1 MTLPP
6 IQGRITFER
15 LIFRYRPDTPD
26 VLSGIDLDIQPGEV
40 IGIVGRSGSGK
51 STLTKLVQRMYVPE
65 RGRVLVDSHD
75 LSLADPA
82 WLRRQIGVV
91 LQENFL
97 FNRSVRENIAMAD
110 PESPGTRHPRSDISR
125 CPYLHF

>member
-1 MTLPP
+1 
-6 IQGRITFER
+6 
-15 LIFRYRPDTPD
+15 
-26 VLSGIDLDIQPGEV
+26 
-40 IGIVGRSGSGK
+40 
-51 STLTKLVQRMYVPE
+51 MYVPE

-110 PESPGTRHPRSDISR
+110 PGIPLERVIHAATLAGAHTFISELPEGYDTRDWRTRLQESPRRPTANASPL
-125 CPYLHF
+125 PAP